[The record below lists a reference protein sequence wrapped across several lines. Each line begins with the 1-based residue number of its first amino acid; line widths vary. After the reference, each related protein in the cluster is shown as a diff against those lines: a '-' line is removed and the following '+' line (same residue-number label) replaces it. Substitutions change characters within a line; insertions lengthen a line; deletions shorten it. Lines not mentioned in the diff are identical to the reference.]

1 MGELLIVI
9 GCGVFFLLTA
19 ILSYY
24 RFNKDFE
31 SCIKKKGGNK

>member
-31 SCIKKKGGNK
+31 SCIKKKGENK